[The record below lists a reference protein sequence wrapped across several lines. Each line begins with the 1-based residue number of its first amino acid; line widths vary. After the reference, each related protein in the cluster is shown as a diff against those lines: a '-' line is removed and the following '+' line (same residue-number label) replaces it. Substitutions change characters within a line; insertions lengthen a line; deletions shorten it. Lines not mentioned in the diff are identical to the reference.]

1 MQIRKYVFTA
11 ALTVTSRFTQV
22 RDLLQGRIGPVARD
36 RRARKLWFGP
46 SIESEET
53 RCTIR
58 SGNNTLDAYFVKP
71 AASPVQAVVLICH
84 GIGETVEH
92 WLPVQRL
99 FAANGVATLVFD
111 YSGYGRSTGWAGG
124 PQCER
129 DAVAAFE
136 RLQGLM
142 PGCPVMLL
150 GYSLGS
156 GIAASIVRRVN
167 ADRLILC
174 AAFTSFRAAAQSIG
188 FPKFLALTLPDLWRA
203 EQNLRDHHAPVLI
216 VHGERDELFP
226 VTMAEELASYCR
238 SELVVVPNMTHNQP
252 FYAPDIAYWGLI
264 LSRLTAKGNGNDSP
278 VDLVVELQSG
288 ITANSQQE

>member
-11 ALTVTSRFTQV
+11 SLTVISRFTQV
-22 RDLLQGRIGPVARD
+22 RDLLAGRIGPVARD

-46 SIESEET
+46 SAESEEA

-58 SGNNTLDAYFVKP
+58 SDTNTLDAYFVKP

-111 YSGYGRSTGWAGG
+111 YSGYGRSTGWPGG

-129 DAVAAFE
+129 DAIAAFE
-136 RLQGLM
+136 HLQGLM
-142 PGCPVMLL
+142 PGHPIMLL
-150 GYSLGS
+150 GFSLGS
-156 GIAASIVRRVN
+156 GIAAAIVPRVN

-188 FPKFLALTLPDLWRA
+188 FPKFLAMTLPDLWQA
-203 EQNLRDHHAPVLI
+203 GENLRDYRAPVLI

-226 VTMAEELASYCR
+226 VKMAQELASYCE
-238 SELVVVPNMTHNQP
+238 SELIVVPDTTHNQP

-264 LSRLTAKGNGNDSP
+264 LSRLTATHPNESVP
-278 VDLVVELQSG
+278 AELVLEMMPERERL
-288 ITANSQQE
+288 

>member
-11 ALTVTSRFTQV
+11 ALTVTSRFTQA
-22 RDLLQGRIGPVARD
+22 RDLLQGRIGPVARN

-46 SIESEET
+46 RAESEET

-58 SGNNTLDAYFVKP
+58 SGTNTLDAYFVKP
-71 AASPVQAVVLICH
+71 TASPVQAVVLICH
-84 GIGETVEH
+84 GIGETIEH
-92 WLPVQRL
+92 WRPVQRL
-99 FAANGVATLVFD
+99 FAVNGVATLVFD

-129 DAVAAFE
+129 DAITAFE
-136 RLQGLM
+136 HLQGLM
-142 PGCPVMLL
+142 PGHPVTLL

-156 GIAASIVRRVN
+156 GIAAAIVRRVN

-188 FPKFLALTLPDLWRA
+188 FPKFLAMTLPDLWQA
-203 EQNLRDHHAPVLI
+203 NETLRGYRSPVLI

-226 VTMAEELASYCR
+226 VKMAEELASYCQ
-238 SELVVVPNMTHNQP
+238 SELIVVPNMTHNQP

-264 LSRLTAKGNGNDSP
+264 LSRLTTRDP
-278 VDLVVELQSG
+278 RETTPTDLVLELPERER
-288 ITANSQQE
+288 A

>member
-22 RDLLQGRIGPVARD
+22 RDLVLGRIGPVARN

-46 SIESEET
+46 SAESEET
-53 RCTIR
+53 RCTIP

-71 AASPVQAVVLICH
+71 AERPVQAVVLICH

-99 FAANGVATLVFD
+99 FAVNGVATLVFD
-111 YSGYGRSTGWAGG
+111 YSGYGGSTGWPGG
-124 PQCER
+124 LQCER
-129 DAVAAFE
+129 DAIAAFE
-136 RLQGLM
+136 QLQSLM
-142 PGCPVMLL
+142 PGHPITLL
-150 GYSLGS
+150 GFSPGS
-156 GIAASIVRRVN
+156 GIAATVVRRVN

-188 FPKFLALTLPDLWRA
+188 FPKILAMTLPDLWQA
-203 EQNLRDHHAPVLI
+203 NETLRDCRAPVLI

-226 VTMAEELASYCR
+226 VKMAQELASYCE
-238 SELVVVPNMTHNQP
+238 SELVVVPGMTHNQP

-264 LSRLTAKGNGNDSP
+264 LSRLATNHPGESAP
-278 VDLVVELQSG
+278 ADLVLEMP
-288 ITANSQQE
+288 ERE

>member
-11 ALTVTSRFTQV
+11 ALTVTSRFTQA
-22 RDLLQGRIGPVARD
+22 RDLLLGRIGPVART
-36 RRARKLWFGP
+36 RRARKLWFAQ
-46 SIESEET
+46 SAKTEET
-53 RCTIR
+53 RIAIA
-58 SGNNTLDAYFVKP
+58 SGNNTLDAYFVRP
-71 AASPVQAVVLICH
+71 AAGPAQAAVLICH
-84 GIGETVEH
+84 GIGETIEH

-99 FAANGVATLVFD
+99 FAVNGVATLVFD

-129 DAVAAFE
+129 DSIAAFE
-136 RLQGLM
+136 HLRGLM
-142 PGCPVMLL
+142 PGHPVTLL

-156 GIAASIVRRVN
+156 GIAAAIVRRVQ

-188 FPKFLALTLPDLWRA
+188 FPKFLALTLPDLWQA
-203 EQNLRDHHAPVLI
+203 DENLRDYRAPVLI

-226 VTMAEELASYCR
+226 VTMAEELASYCQ

-252 FYAPDIAYWGLI
+252 FYTPEIAYWGLI
-264 LSRLTAKGNGNDSP
+264 LSRLTAKGTGNDSP

>member
-11 ALTVTSRFTQV
+11 SLTVTSRFTLV
-22 RDLLQGRIGPVARD
+22 RDLLLGRIGPVARH
-36 RRARKLWFGP
+36 RRARKLWFGH
-46 SIESEET
+46 SAEAEVT
-53 RCTIR
+53 RCTIK
-58 SGNNTLDAYFVKP
+58 SGNNTLDAYFVRP
-71 AASPVQAVVLICH
+71 ATSPAQAAVLICH

-129 DAVAAFE
+129 DAIAAFE
-136 RLQGLM
+136 HLQSLV
-142 PGCPVMLL
+142 PDHRITLL
-150 GYSLGS
+150 GYSMGS
-156 GIAASIVRRVN
+156 GIAATVVRRVN
-167 ADRLILC
+167 AGRLILC

-188 FPKFLALTLPDLWRA
+188 FPKFLALTLPNLWRA
-203 EQNLRDHHAPVLI
+203 EENLRDYRSPVLI

-226 VTMAEELASYCR
+226 VAMAEELAGYCE
-238 SELVVVPNMTHNQP
+238 SELIVVPATTHNQP

-264 LSRLTAKGNGNDSP
+264 LSRLMAKEPGERETADIVLEMMPDRDQG
-278 VDLVVELQSG
+278 
-288 ITANSQQE
+288 